1 MRCSFGGACAPSGR
15 GWVGVH
21 STNFSPISDCGRIEH
36 SASRRKSSKPG
47 RSMRSTT
54 AALWSGVRSSD
65 STLPTLTP
73 AILTSSPG
81 ITENAFMKIA
91 RTR

>member
-1 MRCSFGGACAPSGR
+1 M
-15 GWVGVH
+15 
-21 STNFSPISDCGRIEH
+21 SDCGRIEH

-47 RSMRSTT
+47 LSMRRTT
-54 AALWSGVRSSD
+54 AALWSGVT
-65 STLPTLTP
+65 STASILPTLTP

-81 ITENAFMKIA
+81 MTEKAFMKIA